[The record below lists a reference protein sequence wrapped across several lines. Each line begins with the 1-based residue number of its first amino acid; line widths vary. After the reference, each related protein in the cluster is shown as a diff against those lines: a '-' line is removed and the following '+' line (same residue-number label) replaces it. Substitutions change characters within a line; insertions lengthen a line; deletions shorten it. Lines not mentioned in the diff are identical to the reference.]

1 MLIELLF
8 KDETYKIIGICM
20 EIHKTLGIGLKEI
33 SYTDAMEFEF
43 LANQIPCER
52 EKRFVVR
59 YKEKVLRNPYVADF
73 LVFENIILEI
83 KSSASIIEAH
93 HYQALSYL
101 TVSGKKV
108 ALIINFGE
116 KSLTWKRLIL

>member
-1 MLIELLF
+1 
-8 KDETYKIIGICM
+8 
-20 EIHKTLGIGLKEI
+20 
-33 SYTDAMEFEF
+33 MEFEF